1 MIKEFR
7 EFINRGNLID
17 LAVAFVMGIAFA
29 SVVSAF
35 TDRIVNPLLGKIFNL
50 DGLGNLGTFT
60 DTLADDGYP
69 VGSVGVFIGAVINF
83 LIVAFVMF
91 LVVRAYNHVQKQEEE
106 AAEEPTEE
114 VVLLREIRD
123 SLNRVD

>member
-1 MIKEFR
+1 MLKEFK

-17 LAVAFVMGIAFA
+17 IAVAFVLGVAFA

-35 TDRIVNPLLGKIFNL
+35 TERIVNPLLGKIFSL

-69 VGSVGVFIGAVINF
+69 VGSVGVFIGAVLNF
-83 LIVAFVMF
+83 VIVAFVLF
-91 LVVRAYNHVQKQEEE
+91 LVVKAYNRMKSAEE
-106 AAEEPTEE
+106 AAPEEPAEDT
-114 VVLLREIRD
+114 VLLREIRD
-123 SLNRVD
+123 SLAK